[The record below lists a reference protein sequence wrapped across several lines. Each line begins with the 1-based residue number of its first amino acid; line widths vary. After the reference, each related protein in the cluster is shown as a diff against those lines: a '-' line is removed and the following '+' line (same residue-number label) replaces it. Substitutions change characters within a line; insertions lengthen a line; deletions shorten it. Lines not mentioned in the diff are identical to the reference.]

1 MEEEMDFENRI
12 LTPEYE
18 REDSDIE
25 GSLRPKTLQ
34 EYIGQEKAK
43 ENMSI
48 YIEAARMRGEPLDHV
63 LLYGPPGLGKTTLSG
78 IIANEMNVNLR
89 ITSGPAIEK
98 PGDLAALL
106 TNLGENDI
114 PVSYTHLDVYKRQ
127 MLHRQGICPLLDAQR
142 LY

>member
-43 ENMSI
+43 EYLARTEYTVKDVARAVGYADPNYFSKLFKKVTNMTATEYKES
-48 YIEAARMRGEPLDHV
+48 
-63 LLYGPPGLGKTTLSG
+63 YGKG
-78 IIANEMNVNLR
+78 
-89 ITSGPAIEK
+89 
-98 PGDLAALL
+98 
-106 TNLGENDI
+106 
-114 PVSYTHLDVYKRQ
+114 SY
-127 MLHRQGICPLLDAQR
+127 
-142 LY
+142 

>member
-25 GSLRPKTLQ
+25 GSLAPQNPAGIHRP
-34 EYIGQEKAK
+34 GKAK

-63 LLYGPPGLGKTTLSG
+63 LLYWSARLGKNHFVG
-78 IIANEMNVNLR
+78 
-89 ITSGPAIEK
+89 
-98 PGDLAALL
+98 
-106 TNLGENDI
+106 
-114 PVSYTHLDVYKRQ
+114 H
-127 MLHRQGICPLLDAQR
+127 HRQRNERESAHYLWSGH
-142 LY
+142 